1 VWIPSGDRQM
11 ADGRR
16 AIRSV
21 EPAEA
26 TPEDTVAE
34 EDGVDTA
41 TLPLH
46 YAEARSA
53 MRLTSAASSKTLG
66 NLLQADARGKITTSC
81 QNGITTVFPT
91 ARGMYSLGVVWLRFV
106 RVLNCQMYASLGV
119 EYAAES
125 ASAAKQLLEE
135 VTNERSELRLNS
147 GRSSKVLENLIF
159 SRNSEFLANA
169 PVATEHVNV
178 AAVFSRDVFSTN
190 RMAEE

>member
-1 VWIPSGDRQM
+1 MWIPSGDRQM

-26 TPEDTVAE
+26 TPPEDTVAE
-34 EDGVDTA
+34 EAGVDTA

-66 NLLQADARGKITTSC
+66 NLLQADARGKIATSC

-91 ARGMYSLGVVWLRFV
+91 ARGMY
-106 RVLNCQMYASLGV
+106 
-119 EYAAES
+119 
-125 ASAAKQLLEE
+125 
-135 VTNERSELRLNS
+135 T
-147 GRSSKVLENLIF
+147 
-159 SRNSEFLANA
+159 
-169 PVATEHVNV
+169 H
-178 AAVFSRDVFSTN
+178 
-190 RMAEE
+190 